1 MKYRCPSCPDG
12 NEWGINGPTGRACK
26 TCGGTAYIE
35 RDVPTEASPAEQ
47 KPEVTSIYS
56 PHADTLN
63 ALVEMQESSAYAVRR
78 AVLQQAESIICE
90 QQRLVDRALEVLRR
104 VPANGHYSINCELA
118 ARILEGKE

>member
-35 RDVPTEASPAEQ
+35 RDVPTEASP
-47 KPEVTSIYS
+47 PYS

-63 ALVEMQESSAYAVRR
+63 ALVEMQESPAYAARR

-90 QQRLVDRALEVLRR
+90 QQRLVERALEVLRR